1 MRRYLACAIFAGIVG
16 AAGTTAVHATDLSSG
31 SNAGF
36 SDYSAYG
43 GRMEPIVIYDD
54 QPGVIVRTYWSIP
67 WANRHYFPRTGK
79 RPGMGRVEH
88 ISARPNARAE
98 NYFRLWTASSG
109 YPIAAPPSR
118 ARQYGIPT
126 VQPEE

>member
-1 MRRYLACAIFAGIVG
+1 MRRFLARAILAGILG
-16 AAGTTAVHATDLSSG
+16 ATVATTAHAADLSSG
-31 SNAGF
+31 NNTGF
-36 SDYSAYG
+36 NDYSAYG
-43 GRMEPIVIYDD
+43 ARMEPIVIYDD

-109 YPIAAPPSR
+109 YPIAAPASR